1 MENINGAQPEFT
13 NTPNVDQTG
22 QTQKSLDETLAAH
35 REQWVKDITEL
46 NEMMKN
52 LPKLDELMNIVYS
65 TRQKAVDYYFGM
77 NNVILNRTKLYK
89 KRYSDM
95 FNSIKIN
102 GLNGMRFTTD
112 QSISRVVE
120 AELGQEKEMI
130 DILTNHNKYME
141 STIETIDNIIYGI
154 NQKIKIHEIL
164 NGLKF

>member
-1 MENINGAQPEFT
+1 MNENNINFT
-13 NTPNVDQTG
+13 DTPDVE
-22 QTQKSLDETLAAH
+22 QKSTSLDETLTAH
-35 REQWVKDITEL
+35 RQQWVKEIADL

-52 LPKLDELMNIVYS
+52 LPKLDELMNVVYS
-65 TRQKAVDYYFGM
+65 TRQNAVDYYFGM
-77 NNVILNRTKLYK
+77 NNVILNRTKQYK